1 MKNDAHIQLRELE
14 ESLNRNQ
21 RDVLDYY
28 MYNYNNA
35 DNGVFELL
43 LILRYIIKY
52 YDGQTRMS
60 DEEIEQFWLK
70 ISVR

>member
-28 MYNYNNA
+28 MLNY
-35 DNGVFELL
+35 DNDDNTVFELL
-43 LILRYIIKY
+43 LILRYIIKF